1 MINDQLHWIYKRNQ
15 RDLNK
20 LLFTRDDLIFEEERR
35 AHQRNIDLLI
45 TALRININ
53 AVNLLS
59 YNANE
64 NP

>member
-1 MINDQLHWIYKRNQ
+1 MINDQLHRIYQRNQ

-20 LLFTRDDLIFEEERR
+20 LLFTRDDLIFEGERR

-53 AVNLLS
+53 AGKS
-59 YNANE
+59 FIM
-64 NP
+64 